1 MKILYV
7 GAFRLPNLDAA
18 APRVLTIGKMLRDAG
33 HEVQYISWGGSQ
45 TDGLQEADGSYS
57 VEGFEF
63 NVSNELEVFKNPV
76 KMFRQWYARGSKS
89 LEMMEKISNRFDVV
103 IAYQPG
109 YFFLRKLKSFCRRY
123 GKNLVV
129 DLTEWYDNRE
139 LRLIDRPFN
148 YVNMTHELKSV
159 KNKILISSYLD
170 KYYGGSHNI
179 IIPATSD
186 LSESKW
192 ARKSH
197 VQFPD
202 FDGITF
208 IYAGTPT
215 FKDKLYVAVNA
226 IDRLIKEGKALRF
239 YIFGVTRQQYEN
251 QYGGCLSENIV
262 FMGRIPQDEVPGY
275 YYQSDFMILLR
286 DPTRKNMMGFPTK
299 FTEAV
304 SAGIPVISNDT
315 SDIGKYLVDGENGF
329 KIPAANEESL
339 YKLIKQ
345 ISESDKDDMLC
356 KLKSIAQ
363 ERNCNLDYR
372 QFTEQM
378 NLFINNLA
386 E

>member
-33 HEVQYISWGGSQ
+33 HEVQYISWGGNLTAGVQES
-45 TDGLQEADGSYS
+45 DGRYS

-63 NVSNELEVFKNPV
+63 NVSNELEVLKNPI

-89 LEMMEKISNRFDVV
+89 LEMMENISSRFDVV

-109 YFFLRKLKSFCRRY
+109 YFFLRKLKNFCRRY
-123 GKNLVV
+123 GKKLVV

-159 KNKILISSYLD
+159 KNKILISSSLD
-170 KYYGGSHNI
+170 KYYNGSHNI
-179 IIPATSD
+179 VIPATTD

-192 ARKSH
+192 VRKNH
-197 VQFPD
+197 KQFPD
-202 FDGITF
+202 FEGITF
-208 IYAGTPT
+208 MYAGTPT

-239 YIFGVTRQQYEN
+239 YIFGVTKEQYVNQYEDN
-251 QYGGCLSENIV
+251 LSDKII
-262 FMGRIPQDEVPGY
+262 FMGRIPQDDVPGY
-275 YYQSDFMILLR
+275 YHQADFMILLR

-299 FTEAV
+299 FTEAI

-315 SDIGKYLVDGENGF
+315 SDIGKYLTNGENGF
-329 KIPAANEESL
+329 MIPEANEDSL
-339 YKLIKQ
+339 YSLIKH
-345 ISESDKDDMLC
+345 ILESDKANMLC
-356 KLKSIAQ
+356 NLKSVAQ

-372 QFTEQM
+372 QFTEQ
-378 NLFINNLA
+378 LSQFINNLA